1 MRPGALVPALHSPAS
16 LAPAPSVAHLRQH
29 STERRLRYLDKL
41 DTLNLACDVAV
52 LITHCPVRA
61 YAIGTRA
68 AMSDLPGGP
77 DNDEITK
84 EDIDVMEKIVE
95 DAVAAGAMGFSTSR
109 IILHRDSSGNLTPGS
124 LAQEAEMLALSRGI
138 AAGGGGVFEGA
149 FDFATYDDV
158 PAAERDPDKQKIF
171 FEREWHWMEAGARE
185 YGLHFSFGAGPDIF
199 RRMRKFN
206 EEVGERRFNSQVLIR
221 PQVHTTTGDA
231 SRWLFL
237 HTAVLQKGD
246 PDHVQG
252 PHQPLP
258 APLLLPEPRAR
269 RRAGLVQRGL
279 HDALAGHAAHPIRP
293 R

>member
-1 MRPGALVPALHSPAS
+1 
-16 LAPAPSVAHLRQH
+16 
-29 STERRLRYLDKL
+29 
-41 DTLNLACDVAV
+41 
-52 LITHCPVRA
+52 
-61 YAIGTRA
+61 
-68 AMSDLPGGP
+68 MSDLPGGP

-158 PAAERDPDKQKIF
+158 PAAERDPEKQKIF

-185 YGLHFSFGAGPDIF
+185 YGLHFSFGAGRTSSAACASST
-199 RRMRKFN
+199 RRSASVASTPRSSSL
-206 EEVGERRFNSQVLIR
+206 VVPRRPRCTLTKGLLLPGPHPAARNS
-221 PQVHTTTGDA
+221 HD
-231 SRWLFL
+231 
-237 HTAVLQKGD
+237 
-246 PDHVQG
+246 VQG

-258 APLLLPEPRAR
+258 APLLLPEPRA
-269 RRAGLVQRGL
+269 
-279 HDALAGHAAHPIRP
+279 
-293 R
+293 